1 MVERTPLLD
10 FLTYAFLM
18 LGILIVGFPIIYS
31 LIAATLPLEDVSRVP
46 MPLIPGD
53 QFIVNI
59 KEAWSRGNL
68 GTQIMNSIIMATGIT
83 VGKICVSMIGAFS
96 IVYFDYKF
104 RALAFASVFCTLM
117 LPVEVR
123 ILPTYEMAA
132 NVLSPLQ
139 AVWDLLHL
147 DAVATWFAG
156 HDISVTLNW
165 SLLDSY
171 TGLILPL
178 VASATC
184 TFLFR
189 QFFLTIPEELC
200 EAAKIDGASPMTF
213 FRKILFPL
221 SRTNIAA
228 LVVIEFVYG
237 YNQYLWPLL
246 VTTNPK
252 MTTAVIGLQNLIPQ
266 ADDLP
271 EWNIALGAAIL
282 VMLPPILVVL
292 FMQRWFVKGLIE
304 KEK

>member
-1 MVERTPLLD
+1 MVEKTPLLD
-10 FLTYAFLM
+10 FFTYAFLI
-18 LGILIVGFPIIYS
+18 LGIFIVGFPIIYS
-31 LIAATLPLEDVSRVP
+31 LIAATLPLDEVSKVP

-53 QFIVNI
+53 QFLVNM
-59 KEAWSRGNL
+59 KEAWVRGNL
-68 GTQIMNSIIMATGIT
+68 GNQILNSIIMASGIT
-83 VGKICVSMIGAFS
+83 IGKIAVSMIGAFS

-139 AVWDLLHL
+139 ALWDVLHL
-147 DAVATWFAG
+147 DSFVSWISN

-165 SLLDSY
+165 NLLDSY

-221 SRTNIAA
+221 SKTNIAA

-252 MTTAVIGLQNLIPQ
+252 MTTAVIGLQSLIPQ

-271 EWNIALGAAIL
+271 EWNVALGAAIL
-282 VMLPPILVVL
+282 VMLPPVLVVL

>member
-1 MVERTPLLD
+1 MVEKTPLLD
-10 FLTYAFLM
+10 FFTYTFLI
-18 LGILIVGFPIIYS
+18 LGIFIVGFPIIYS

-53 QFIVNI
+53 QFFVNI
-59 KEAWSRGNL
+59 KEAWTRGNL
-68 GTQIMNSIIMATGIT
+68 GTQILNSFIMASGIT
-83 VGKICVSMIGAFS
+83 LGKIAVSMIGAFS

-104 RALAFASVFCTLM
+104 RVFAFASVFCTLM

-132 NVLSPLQ
+132 NVLAPIQ
-139 AVWDLLHL
+139 ALWDLLHL
-147 DAVATWFAG
+147 NGLASWVSG
-156 HDISVTLNW
+156 HDIVVSLNW

-171 TGLILPL
+171 TGLVLPL

-200 EAAKIDGASPMTF
+200 EAAKLDGASPMMF

-221 SRTNIAA
+221 SKTNIAA

-271 EWNIALGAAIL
+271 EWNIALGGALL
-282 VMLPPILVVL
+282 VMLPPVLVVL

>member
-1 MVERTPLLD
+1 MVEKTPLLD
-10 FLTYAFLM
+10 FFTYAFLI
-18 LGILIVGFPIIYS
+18 LGIFIVGFPILYS
-31 LIAATLPLEDVSRVP
+31 LIAATLPLEEVSRVP

-53 QFIVNI
+53 QFFANI
-59 KEAWSRGNL
+59 KEAWTRGNL
-68 GTQIMNSIIMATGIT
+68 GTQILNSFIMASGIT
-83 VGKICVSMIGAFS
+83 AGKIAVSMIGAFS

-104 RALAFASVFCTLM
+104 RVVAFASVFCTLM

-132 NVLSPLQ
+132 NVLAPIQ
-139 AVWDLLHL
+139 ALWDLLHL
-147 DAVATWFAG
+147 DGLASWVSG
-156 HDISVTLNW
+156 HDIVVTLNW

-171 TGLILPL
+171 TGLVLPL
-178 VASATC
+178 IASATC

-189 QFFLTIPEELC
+189 QFFLTVPEELC
-200 EAAKIDGASPMTF
+200 EAAKLDGASPMMF

-221 SRTNIAA
+221 SKTNIAA

-271 EWNIALGAAIL
+271 EWNIALAGALL
-282 VMLPPILVVL
+282 VMLPPVLVVL

>member
-1 MVERTPLLD
+1 MVEKTPLLD
-10 FLTYAFLM
+10 FFTYAFLI
-18 LGILIVGFPIIYS
+18 LGIFIVGFPILYS
-31 LIAATLPLEDVSRVP
+31 LIAATQTLENVSKIP
-46 MPLIPGD
+46 MPLLPGD
-53 QFIVNI
+53 QFLVNL
-59 KEAWSRGNL
+59 EQAWTRGNL
-68 GTQIMNSIIMATGIT
+68 GNQILNSFVMATGIT
-83 VGKICVSMIGAFS
+83 VGKIAVSMIGAFS

-104 RALAFASVFCTLM
+104 RVVAFASVFCTLM

-132 NVLSPLQ
+132 NILSPLQ
-139 AVWDLLHL
+139 VLWDVLHL
-147 DAVATWFAG
+147 DGLMTWISG
-156 HDISVTLNW
+156 HEINVTLDW

-189 QFFLTIPEELC
+189 QFFLTVPEELC
-200 EAAKIDGASPMTF
+200 EAAKIDGASPMMF

-221 SRTNIAA
+221 SKTNIAA

-246 VTTNPK
+246 ITTNPK
-252 MTTAVIGLQNLIPQ
+252 MTTAVIGLRNLIPQ

-271 EWNIALGAAIL
+271 EWNVALCGTLL
-282 VMLPPILVVL
+282 VMLPPVLVVL